1 MTGIAFAGGRI
12 IIHLRCLKRFGP
24 KAEWLQPPKKYNK
37 PSRTTP
43 PVISYCCYEVEI
55 TKPKQG
61 EKVRSVPLLG
71 ITYMPMTS
79 LTVLS
84 VSREF

>member
-1 MTGIAFAGGRI
+1 MTGIAFGEI
-12 IIHLRCLKRFGP
+12 IILLRCLERFRP

-37 PSRTTP
+37 PSRT
-43 PVISYCCYEVEI
+43 VISYCYYEINHE
-55 TKPKQG
+55 TKTG

-79 LTVLS
+79 LTVLY

>member
-1 MTGIAFAGGRI
+1 LGEI
-12 IIHLRCLKRFGP
+12 IILLRCLERFRP

-37 PSRTTP
+37 PSRTAP
-43 PVISYCCYEVEI
+43 PVISYCYYEMEI
-55 TKPKQG
+55 MKPKQG